1 MGLPASTTTFGS
13 GSTTSVYAADT
24 RNTTT
29 TTYNALGLPISVT
42 TTAASVKTQSETID
56 YDGTFPWLVGKVTD
70 SNDISTQYDYDNFG
84 RLSVVIM
91 PGDSSGDPT
100 IRYDYYDDSSPI
112 FTSPLLVR
120 VFYKGNVKSTERQ
133 FYDGLGRLVQT
144 QTALAEVEG
153 SGDKDIVVTT
163 AYDARGLAVCTT
175 VPYAVTAYVYNKNNP
190 VNPFQTTACTAKSR
204 TTTIYDALGRASQ
217 VTTPDGATA
226 EMVYDV

>member
-29 TTYNALGLPISVT
+29 TTYNALGLPISVKT
-42 TTAASVKTQSETID
+42 AAASVKTQSETID
-56 YDGTFPWLVGKVTD
+56 YDGTFPWLVAKVTD

-163 AYDARGLAVCTT
+163 A
-175 VPYAVTAYVYNKNNP
+175 
-190 VNPFQTTACTAKSR
+190 
-204 TTTIYDALGRASQ
+204 
-217 VTTPDGATA
+217 
-226 EMVYDV
+226 